1 MSQDLLTVH
10 ISTSAMLQER
20 SIEHSHWF
28 KAMLQIG
35 VNGEVEIIE
44 EGKKRRKEMRKEHK
58 EIHIKY
64 LYHQLIS
71 ATVMKENVMH

>member
-44 EGKKRRKEMRKEHK
+44 EWEEKKKRDEKRAQGNTH
-58 EIHIKY
+58 
-64 LYHQLIS
+64 
-71 ATVMKENVMH
+71 